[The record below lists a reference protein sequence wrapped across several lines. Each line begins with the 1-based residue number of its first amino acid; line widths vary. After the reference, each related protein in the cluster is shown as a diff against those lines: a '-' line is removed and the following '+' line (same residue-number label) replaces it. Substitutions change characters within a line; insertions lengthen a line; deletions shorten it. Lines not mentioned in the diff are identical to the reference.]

1 MGKAVFDE
9 LIKWTILYA
18 GTPLEPQVL
27 TPKGFSNN
35 PRGLGNPQETD
46 RKVCDL
52 DSSETIRVGTVM
64 SKI

>member
-1 MGKAVFDE
+1 MDDPICGDA
-9 LIKWTILYA
+9 LRA
-18 GTPLEPQVL
+18 SGTNSE
-27 TPKGFSNN
+27 GFSNN